1 MAGLTIFAITIDH
14 DIAQPGGAVP
24 CSGMHPVSRRERHAI
39 ELRHRERR
47 TFLLRWVHDL
57 HSREVCARGVV
68 CRQPRHDAGR
78 DMTRGGDRPAVGGVL
93 ESAAAEFLP
102 PGQPSDVPASG
113 SAADLAW
120 GTVLVEREEQIAPVQ
135 AWLVDPRPMVGQVLL
150 LEGTVGVGKTEFL
163 RAVTERVV
171 PDQAILLHA
180 VCSPEERDLPF
191 GILRQLFDNPALPV
205 DVRQRISAV
214 LRGLMESAFSEV
226 MHEAVERHRATI
238 LYDFLPPITEL
249 AASTR
254 LVVCIDDIH
263 HMDSASQECLLHLV
277 RRMSSAPLLM
287 VLTELAEPRR
297 THSPFHAELLRQ
309 SSLVSTRLAPLSSDG
324 VRALIGL
331 RLGAVAAR
339 RLGDGFIEYSGG
351 NPLLLDALINDERL
365 YGEVRQQGYGRALL
379 ACLYRS
385 GPDTLRV
392 ARAMAVYGDDA
403 SPKELG
409 TLIDADVATVERA
422 LRSMTEAGLLRLD
435 HFPHAVAPRTVLDD
449 LPARDREELHHRA
462 ARLLRGQGA
471 SAVDIAAHLTE
482 AGQVPEP
489 WALRVLLEAASEAL
503 LHDEVHCAVR
513 YLDSAQ
519 RSCSSEKDL
528 WTIQAKAA
536 QAEWQLN
543 PLAAL
548 RHLMALT
555 EVARAGRLD
564 QHEATLLVR
573 QLLWLNRTHEAADVL
588 ALLRKR
594 AAQHQST
601 ASPVVPGVQ
610 EEPAEL
616 HDLELWL
623 ACTYPALAGRVP
635 IGATPTGP
643 EGAPTTRSTT
653 FWLKSIG
660 ALSGGLIRRR
670 SGETQEWA
678 AHALGQLDL
687 SHNAP
692 WAEEATLLALM
703 SLVYSGRLGEAADRC
718 RGLEECRKGRPSPMW
733 QSVYDAAEAE
743 IRLRRGEF
751 PQAVRHARSALE
763 HIPVQGWGTA
773 VGLPLGTLILAH
785 ARLGEFDEAT
795 ALVSRS
801 VPDDM
806 FQSRY
811 GLHYLY
817 ARGQYYLATDR
828 TRAALGDFLSCGEL
842 MRKWGLDLPGIV
854 PWRTSAAEA
863 WLLQGNRDRAK
874 RLVKEQLAISG
885 PEDAVSRALALR
897 LMAVCSSL
905 GQRPRLLGEAADILE
920 AADCSYELARTLS
933 DLGRAHHALG
943 KHRRA
948 RVIIR
953 RAWHVAHLCKAEPLC
968 QELLPDIRGDARS
981 MQDAE
986 GTTALASLT
995 NSERR
1000 IASMAVKGYTNREIA
1015 EKLFITPSTV
1025 EQHLTRVY
1033 RKLAVKNR
1041 QSLPGYLRS
1050 DAG

>member
-1 MAGLTIFAITIDH
+1 M
-14 DIAQPGGAVP
+14 
-24 CSGMHPVSRRERHAI
+24 
-39 ELRHRERR
+39 
-47 TFLLRWVHDL
+47 
-57 HSREVCARGVV
+57 
-68 CRQPRHDAGR
+68 
-78 DMTRGGDRPAVGGVL
+78 
-93 ESAAAEFLP
+93 
-102 PGQPSDVPASG
+102 
-113 SAADLAW
+113 
-120 GTVLVEREEQIAPVQ
+120 EREEQIAPVQ
-135 AWLVDPRPMVGQVLL
+135 AWLTDPQPMVGQVLL
-150 LEGTVGVGKTEFL
+150 LEGTAGVGKTEYL
-163 RAVTERVV
+163 RAVTERVLSAG
-171 PDQAILLHA
+171 AILLYA
-180 VCSPEERDLPF
+180 VCSPEERSLPF
-191 GILRQLFDNPALPV
+191 GILRQLFDSPSLPA
-205 DVRQRISAV
+205 DVRGRVAPV
-214 LRGLMESAFSEV
+214 LRGLMESARAED

-238 LYDFLPPITEL
+238 LYDLFPPITEL
-249 AASTR
+249 AAATPV
-254 LVVCIDDIH
+254 VVCVDDIN
-263 HMDSASQECLLHLV
+263 HMDVASQQCLLHLV
-277 RRMSSAPLLM
+277 RRMSSTPLLM

-309 SSLVSTRLAPLSSDG
+309 SSFVSTRLAPLSPEG
-324 VRALIGL
+324 ARAVIGQ
-331 RLGAVAAR
+331 RLGAEAAR
-339 RLGDGFIEYSGG
+339 RLGDGFLEYSGG
-351 NPLLLDALINDERL
+351 NPSLLDALINDERL
-365 YGEVRQQGYGRALL
+365 YGQVCQQGYGRALL

-403 SPKELG
+403 APEELG

-435 HFPHAVAPRTVLDD
+435 RFRHAVAPRTVLDD
-449 LPARDREELHHRA
+449 LPAPDRAELHHRA

-471 SAVDIAAHLTE
+471 SAVDIAAHLAE

-503 LHDEVHCAVR
+503 LHDEAHRAVR

-519 RSCSSEKDL
+519 RSCTSEEDR
-528 WTIQAKAA
+528 WTIQAKLA

-543 PLAAL
+543 PLASL

-555 EVARAGRLD
+555 EAARAGRLD
-564 QHEATLLVR
+564 HDEAVLLVR
-573 QLLWLNRTHEAADVL
+573 QLLWLNRRHEATDVL
-588 ALLRKR
+588 TLLRRR
-594 AAQHQST
+594 AARQQADT
-601 ASPVVPGVQ
+601 IPAPPGAP
-610 EEPAEL
+610 EIPAEL
-616 HDLELWL
+616 HDMELWL
-623 ACTYPALAGRVP
+623 ACTYPPLAGRVP
-635 IGATPTGP
+635 AGAAPTGP
-643 EGAPTTRSTT
+643 EGAPTSRGRT
-653 FWLKSIG
+653 FWLRTIG

-670 SGETQEWA
+670 GGETQEWA
-678 AHALGQLDL
+678 SHALGQLDL
-687 SHNAP
+687 DHHAP

-718 RGLEECRKGRPSPMW
+718 RGLAERRNGPPSPMW
-733 QSVYDAAEAE
+733 QSVFDAGEAE

-751 PQAVRHARSALE
+751 PEAVKRARSALE

-785 ARLGEFDEAT
+785 ARMGEFDEAT
-795 ALVSRS
+795 ALVTRS
-801 VPDDM
+801 IPDDV

-811 GLHYLY
+811 GLHYLH
-817 ARGQYYLATDR
+817 ARGHYYLATNR

-874 RLVKEQLAISG
+874 RLVKDQLAIPG

-897 LMAVCSSL
+897 LMAVFSSL

-920 AADCSYELARTLS
+920 AADCYYELARTLS

-948 RVIIR
+948 RVVVR

-968 QELLPDIRGDARS
+968 QELLPDMSGEARPVEDA
-981 MQDAE
+981 D